1 MRSRGDAQ
9 RGTNEGLQ
17 ARLGSEEV
25 TKLETLAPVGE
36 RDIGNQETDVD
47 TMGIEFTTCE
57 REVAYRFEVSARL
70 VGVARLGMDDNPFSD
85 FPREERGR
93 GRRLGFHVG
102 TKTRW

>member
-17 ARLGSEEV
+17 ERRGLEEI

-47 TMGIEFTTCE
+47 T
-57 REVAYRFEVSARL
+57 
-70 VGVARLGMDDNPFSD
+70 
-85 FPREERGR
+85 
-93 GRRLGFHVG
+93 GRRVHDM
-102 TKTRW
+102 